1 MVMEA
6 SLKEEEERV
15 KKVEEVKKEE
25 EQILTIVKQKSV
37 KEVEVVQKTEEQVV
51 HAVKMAE
58 EVVEPSSHIEEEV
71 KELAQ
76 PQPQMKPKKELLPG
90 FSGYDLPPLSMKKG
104 GAFDNDI
111 LRLQHEAIQKG
122 LKSMD
127 EELDNFASNQPKV
140 DPFENKSMSEVLRE
154 KREATDKILESTK
167 QNQQESVE
175 ERRQRLRATRD
186 TLLKQKNDQRQND
199 LEDFKSKASNKSD
212 LFREL
217 KDMDSK
223 IKPKTSGGSTIKF
236 DQQMLEIENSADSS
250 TQSVDKRLQLY
261 KSLRDQMHSSIRQDH
276 ESLNRQQMEEL
287 NKKIEELERSQR
299 QKEAIEQ
306 ANKEA
311 SEQQRGQKNK
321 GFLDGIKSFQVE
333 DI

>member
-1 MVMEA
+1 MKA
-6 SLKEEEERV
+6 
-15 KKVEEVKKEE
+15 KKE
-25 EQILTIVKQKSV
+25 
-37 KEVEVVQKTEEQVV
+37 
-51 HAVKMAE
+51 
-58 EVVEPSSHIEEEV
+58 P
-71 KELAQ
+71 
-76 PQPQMKPKKELLPG
+76 LPG
-90 FSGYDLPPLSMKKG
+90 FAGYDLPPLSMKKG
-104 GAFDNDI
+104 GGFDNDI

-127 EELDNFASNQPKV
+127 EELDNFTSSQPKA

-223 IKPKTSGGSTIKF
+223 IQPKKTGASTNKF
-236 DQQMLEIENSADSS
+236 DQQMLEIESSADSS

-261 KSLRDQMHSSIRQDH
+261 KSLRDQMHNSIRQDH
-276 ESLNRQQMEEL
+276 ESLSRQQMEEL
-287 NKKIEELERSQR
+287 NKKIEALERSQR

-311 SEQQRGQKNK
+311 SEQ
-321 GFLDGIKSFQVE
+321 
-333 DI
+333 